1 MAAVLRTY
9 GIRPKRTGG
18 RRTYRFVTA
27 EPRRTLLDHKPELL
41 EALRQGRPVGPDY
54 PVFLFIPTR
63 PTWERDLR
71 RAGIPKVTPIGNDYP
86 RMGRADRKCLRTTF
100 ESHLQRAGVDPL
112 VVSFLMRH
120 PSRGG
125 MRLTVETYG
134 DRKALLTQKRKAIG
148 KLTG

>member
-27 EPRRTLLDHKPELL
+27 EPRRTLLDHKPEPL
-41 EALRQGRPVGPDY
+41 EALRQGRPVGPDD

-71 RAGIPKVTPIGNDYP
+71 RAGIPKVAPIGNDDP
-86 RMGRADRKCLRTTF
+86 RMGRADRNCLRTTF
-100 ESHLQRAGVDPL
+100 ESHLQRAGVDL
-112 VVSFLMRH
+112 SVVSFLMRH
-120 PSRGG
+120 PPRRG

-134 DRKALLTQKRKAIG
+134 DRTAR
-148 KLTG
+148 